1 MVGGRWVNEVLV
13 GGSVVDF
20 GGRLLVVDGSVE
32 DLSVGGWLVVGDR
45 WPTGGLCFCNM
56 VFCANLTNPTTKVRL
71 RRLYLQILNQTYKKH
86 VIFLL

>member
-32 DLSVGGWLVVGDR
+32 DLSVGGGWLLVI
-45 WPTGGLCFCNM
+45 GGLP
-56 VFCANLTNPTTKVRL
+56 VVCAF
-71 RRLYLQILNQTYKKH
+71 
-86 VIFLL
+86 VIWSSVLI